1 MDSTKYITN
10 VNNTNRITDC
20 RSGTHLY
27 ICDGTA
33 CDRNCAEAGYDMC
46 HHTTSEKH
54 AKTKCRRERKFVN
67 KDGLY
72 LEV

>member
-10 VNNTNRITDC
+10 VNNTNRVEDC
-20 RSGTHLY
+20 KASTHLY

-33 CDRNCAEAGYDMC
+33 CNRNCAEAGYDMC
-46 HHTTSEKH
+46 RHTTNEKH

-67 KDGLY
+67 KDGIY

>member
-10 VNNTNRITDC
+10 VNNTNRVTDC
-20 RSGTHLY
+20 KTGTHLY
-27 ICDGTA
+27 ICDGTG
-33 CDRNCAEAGYDMC
+33 CNRNCAEAGYDMC

>member
-1 MDSTKYITN
+1 MDSTKYVTN
-10 VNNTNRITDC
+10 ADNTNKVTDHK
-20 RSGTHLY
+20 SGTHLY
-27 ICDGTA
+27 LCDGTA
-33 CDRNCAEAGYDMC
+33 CKRNCAEAGYDMC
-46 HHTTSEKH
+46 RHTANEKH

>member
-10 VNNTNRITDC
+10 VNNTNRVADC
-20 RSGTHLY
+20 KTGTHLY

-33 CDRNCAEAGYDMC
+33 CNRNCAEAGYDMC
-46 HHTTSEKH
+46 HHTTNEKH